1 MGAALEIGYVARAM
15 NSPTTI
21 SPVEVLSDRGRE
33 GTISSSDD
41 RFKVDFSGSDSP
53 TPEHLFAAAY
63 AACFHSS
70 LLSAAESAHVNIKGS
85 SVSARIDWIDYE
97 NGNDGFR
104 VELRAAL
111 PGVGAA
117 EGKKLLNQAHGSCPY
132 SRALRHNVPVIVRLD

>member
-1 MGAALEIGYVARAM
+1 MGRQWYEDGKM
-15 NSPTTI
+15 
-21 SPVEVLSDRGRE
+21 
-33 GTISSSDD
+33 
-41 RFKVDFSGSDSP
+41 FKKKNTFTDFINCAEHLVGEQFT